1 MHFDCDEFSFHI
13 NIFDAGSDTEFFQL
27 VKLTRSNRT
36 SKVGKINR

>member
-1 MHFDCDEFSFHI
+1 MHFDCDEFAFHI
-13 NIFDAGSDTEFFQL
+13 NVFDASSNTELFQL